1 MAPGTEK
8 TWGQVPP
15 PPTPVFIS
23 VALLLVWGRQMGY
36 DGADLSFLC
45 SQAGDAFRGRG
56 LLLSSLFLDIRV
68 YRKGRQVLS
77 VLHSAT

>member
-1 MAPGTEK
+1 
-8 TWGQVPP
+8 
-15 PPTPVFIS
+15 
-23 VALLLVWGRQMGY
+23 MGY